1 MLKKLRAKSKDQKGF
16 TLVELLA
23 VIVILAIIAAIA
35 VPIITNVISG
45 QREKANYQDALNII
59 HAAKLYNAENPD
71 DNSLTYND
79 LKKYLG
85 HARDTSFT
93 VSVNDEGVYSITGH
107 AGVTDGSTEQEIVAK
122 SGEEEPESTTD

>member
-71 DNSLTYND
+71 DNSLTYDD

-93 VSVNDEGVYSITGH
+93 VSVTDGEYSITGH

-122 SGEEEPESTTD
+122 SGEEEPESTTE